1 MKEDELFAQLPTIES
16 AETMEHIS
24 RQLLSVIG
32 ENGRDGA
39 ESHQLFKASLHFF
52 TTIIIGFEVDLE
64 ESIKYLKYS
73 HHILEA
79 QLKNEPK
86 QIE

>member
-1 MKEDELFAQLPTIES
+1 MKEDELSEKLPTIES

-24 RQLLSVIG
+24 RQLLSVIS

-39 ESHQLFKASLHFF
+39 EAHQLFKASLHFF
-52 TTIIIGFEVDLE
+52 TTIIICFEVDLE
-64 ESIKYLKYS
+64 ESIKFLKYS
-73 HHILEA
+73 HYILEA
-79 QLKNEPK
+79 QFKNEPK